1 MVKLRNV
8 SVAGRNYHA
17 VFSYSMFKGYRRKRL
32 VQKAM
37 KKMLTPSQSESEDP
51 ITPKEIGNGSVTE
64 NSRAAGNESGSY
76 AHGTRTVG
84 TLEVEFFST
93 GRTGRRNA
101 VADLFGRHAEPEMSD
116 LPDRF
121 EELSVETDQSKNDRQ
136 DPNSPGTSK
145 QQG

>member
-8 SVAGRNYHA
+8 SVVGRNYHA
-17 VFSYSMFKGYRRKRL
+17 VFSSSMSKGYRRKRL

-37 KKMLTPSQSESEDP
+37 KKMLTPSQSGSEDP
-51 ITPKEIGNGSVTE
+51 ITPEEIGNGSVTE
-64 NSRAAGNESGSY
+64 NPRATGSDSSSY

-84 TLEVEFFST
+84 TFEVEFFST

-101 VADLFGRHAEPEMSD
+101 VADLFGRHAETEIID